1 MYTDMEEKITEG
13 GDAGFDEDFAH
24 CMIQGVDS
32 MLGLHFEGSGKVE
45 ISEPWDIPRFV
56 KHTETSC
63 DNASVPETYEDNE
76 CDDIARQILGNQD
89 AADFRQE
96 LDQAL
101 IPAFGSVP
109 SGKSST
115 QRARKSR
122 GRTRKGKEPSQSHAL
137 DAGCSR

>member
-1 MYTDMEEKITEG
+1 MYTDMEEKIKEG
-13 GDAGFDEDFAH
+13 GEAVFDEDFAQ

-32 MLGLHFEGSGKVE
+32 MLGLYFEGSGEVG
-45 ISEPWDIPRFV
+45 IPEPWEIPRIV
-56 KHTETSC
+56 KHTETSR
-63 DNASVPETYEDNE
+63 DNASVLETYEDNE

-101 IPAFGSVP
+101 IPGLGSVP

-115 QRARKSR
+115 RSARMAR
-122 GRTRKGKEPSQSHAL
+122 RRTKGKEPSQSNRL
-137 DAGCSR
+137 DAGSSR